1 MDRRVYILKSPKQRA
16 FVANV
21 VATLQKDWR
30 IEIKGPKRTV
40 DQNSLMWVWLS
51 AYADQATYHGEKL
64 TAGDWKDLFTGAL
77 KAAQNGLR
85 IVPGLDGGL
94 MVLGLRTSD
103 MSVAEMGDLIT
114 FMQSKADDFGVVLD
128 DAARDAAG
136 DNPVAAAA

>member
-1 MDRRVYILKSPKQRA
+1 MDRRLYILTSPKQRA
-16 FVANV
+16 FVANL
-21 VATLQKDWR
+21 VASLQRGWR

-64 TAGDWKDLFTGAL
+64 AAGDWKDLFTGAL

-85 IVPGLDGGL
+85 IVPGLEGGL

-103 MSVAEMGDLIT
+103 MTVAEMADLIT
-114 FMQSKADDFGVVLD
+114 FMQSKAGDFGVVLD
-128 DAARDAAG
+128 DADAAPAT
-136 DNPVAAAA
+136 DLAA